1 MNLYTYETFIYMN
14 FLIKVISHIYHL
26 LKILLMF
33 ILLIQLF
40 VKIFQRQGSLTRLY
54 IQVETL
60 WSNNLSNSALILHS
74 E

>member
-1 MNLYTYETFIYMN
+1 MNLYTYEIFIYMN